1 MCALREPVG
10 DIGRTEMHALFIIIV
25 IIIIIIYNSILCPSK
40 QKEKRKKVALPT
52 MWK

>member
-10 DIGRTEMHALFIIIV
+10 DIGRNEMHALFIIIV
-25 IIIIIIYNSILCPSK
+25 VIIIIYNSILCPSK

>member
-10 DIGRTEMHALFIIIV
+10 DIGRIEMHALFIIIV
-25 IIIIIIYNSILCPSK
+25 IIIIIYNSILCPSK
-40 QKEKRKKVALPT
+40 QKEKRKKVALPA

>member
-10 DIGRTEMHALFIIIV
+10 DIGRIEMHALFIIIV
-25 IIIIIIYNSILCPSK
+25 IIIIIYNSILCPSK

-52 MWK
+52 MGK

>member
-10 DIGRTEMHALFIIIV
+10 DIGRIEMHALFIIIV
-25 IIIIIIYNSILCPSK
+25 IIIIIYNSILCPNK
-40 QKEKRKKVALPT
+40 QKEKKKKVALPT

>member
-10 DIGRTEMHALFIIIV
+10 DIGRIEMHALFIIIV
-25 IIIIIIYNSILCPSK
+25 IIIIIYNSILYPSK
-40 QKEKRKKVALPT
+40 QKQKRKKVALPT

>member
-10 DIGRTEMHALFIIIV
+10 DIGRIEMHALFIIIV
-25 IIIIIIYNSILCPSK
+25 IIIIIYNSILCPSK

>member
-1 MCALREPVG
+1 MCAVREPVG
-10 DIGRTEMHALFIIIV
+10 DIGRIEMHALFIIIV
-25 IIIIIIYNSILCPSK
+25 IIIIIYNSILCPSK